1 MWHLAFELETEADL
15 VEGYNRAKT
24 AGVEFAFV
32 MDHDVARSVY
42 KHDPDGNMVEIYADV
57 EKDWRALRHG
67 VIIKEKPKWVPG
79 VTAAPQAEK
88 NYPENPDL
96 VVVER
101 ALFHPKKITHVA
113 LVAEDFEGMFDY
125 YVDIVGLDPLSGN
138 RSGASAV
145 LRGTASAGDV
155 TLYRKSAELHPGLHH
170 VGFEVWD
177 EADLQR
183 SIAALPG
190 SGVAVEREVDHPAR
204 HSVVIRDP
212 DGLRLQFFVNR
223 DWVPAAIAQAGR
235 DEAPYLL

>member
-1 MWHLAFELETEADL
+1 
-15 VEGYNRAKT
+15 
-24 AGVEFAFV
+24 
-32 MDHDVARSVY
+32 
-42 KHDPDGNMVEIYADV
+42 V

-88 NYPENPDL
+88 NYPKNPDL

-125 YVDIVGLDPLSGN
+125 YVDIVGLEPLSGH